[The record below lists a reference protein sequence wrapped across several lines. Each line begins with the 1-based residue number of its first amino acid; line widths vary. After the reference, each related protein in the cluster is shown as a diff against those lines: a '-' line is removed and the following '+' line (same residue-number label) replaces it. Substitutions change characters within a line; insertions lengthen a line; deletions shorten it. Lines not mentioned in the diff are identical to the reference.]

1 MASCTGTMPA
11 ASHCAIR
18 ERWIIAQSGS
28 LPWKLSFHGA
38 DRSVTGSCHMV
49 ECAGKRILIDC
60 GLHQGSREL
69 SEENSQPFGFDPA
82 SIDYVLLTHAHLDHC
97 GRLPL
102 LAKRGFRGEII
113 TTAAS
118 RELARLVMLDA
129 AHLQEEDARYRARI
143 AARRG
148 STGQLIAPLYSIL
161 DALHSFD
168 HFGRTAVYDEPIEL
182 AAGVRA
188 TLINAGHIL
197 GSASIYLQL
206 TEGGRQS
213 TLLFSGDIGNT
224 GGPLLSD
231 PAKPPDVANVVM
243 ETTYGDRLHKPLG
256 PSIEEFYDALTDTS
270 KRGGNIVVPT
280 FALGRA
286 QELLYFISQ
295 GIDHD
300 RLTKSTQV
308 FVDSPMAISATE
320 ILQRHLEGLQPEIAK
335 LIREGHD
342 PFHFPGLHFTRES
355 TESVALNKIQTGAII
370 MAGSGMCTGG
380 RVRHHLKHNLWR
392 PESSIVFVGYAAS
405 GTLARQI
412 IDGAKEVNIFGEQIP
427 VRARIYTING
437 FSAHAD
443 QAELLAW
450 QKQTGAKRTFLV
462 HGEEETMRSFAT
474 HLGNTRVELPEP
486 NQVFEL

>member
-1 MASCTGTMPA
+1 M
-11 ASHCAIR
+11 
-18 ERWIIAQSGS
+18 
-28 LPWKLSFHGA
+28 KLSFYGA

-60 GLHQGSREL
+60 GMYQGSHEL
-69 SEENSQPFGFDPA
+69 DEENSQPFGFGPA

-102 LAKRGFRGEII
+102 LAKRGFHGEII

-143 AARRG
+143 AARG
-148 STGQLIAPLYSIL
+148 SSAGHAIAPLYSVL
-161 DALHSFD
+161 DALNSFD
-168 HFGRTAVYDEPIEL
+168 HFGRIAAYDEPIEV
-182 AAGVRA
+182 ADGVRA
-188 TLINAGHIL
+188 TFIDAGHIL

-206 TEGGRQS
+206 TESSQQS
-213 TLLFSGDIGNT
+213 TVLFSGDLGKY
-224 GGPLLSD
+224 GGPLLGD
-231 PAKPPDVANVVM
+231 PAKPPAVASVVM

-256 PSIEEFYDALTDTS
+256 PSVEEFYDALTDTFR
-270 KRGGNIVVPT
+270 RGGNVVVPT
-280 FALGRA
+280 FALERA
-286 QELLYFISQ
+286 QELLYFLSLA
-295 GIDHD
+295 IDHG
-300 RLTKSTQV
+300 RLTRSTQV

-320 ILQRHLEGLQPEIAK
+320 IMRRHLDGLRPEIAK
-335 LIREGHD
+335 LIRDGND

-355 TESVALNKIQTGAII
+355 AESVAINNIHGGAVI

-380 RVRHHLKHNLWR
+380 RVRHHLQHNLGR
-392 PESSIVFVGYAAS
+392 EDSSVVFVGYAAA
-405 GTLARQI
+405 GTLARHI
-412 IDGAKEVNIFGEQIP
+412 IDGAKEVEIFGERIP

-443 QAELLAW
+443 QADLLAW

-474 HLGNTRVELPEP
+474 HLGNTRIDLPEP

>member
-1 MASCTGTMPA
+1 M
-11 ASHCAIR
+11 
-18 ERWIIAQSGS
+18 
-28 LPWKLSFHGA
+28 KLSFHGA
-38 DRSVTGSCHMV
+38 DRSVTGSCHLV

-69 SEENSQPFGFDPA
+69 DEENSHPFGFDAA

-102 LAKRGFRGEII
+102 LDKGGFRGEII
-113 TTAAS
+113 TTGAS
-118 RELARLVMLDA
+118 RELARLVLLDA

-148 STGQLIAPLYSIL
+148 STGQTIAPLYSVL
-161 DALHSFD
+161 DALNSFD
-168 HFGRTAVYDEPIEL
+168 HYGRTAVYDEPIEL

-188 TLINAGHIL
+188 TFINAGHIL
-197 GSASIYLQL
+197 GSACVYLQL
-206 TEGGRQS
+206 TEGAQQS
-213 TLLFSGDIGNT
+213 TVLFSGDLGKS
-224 GGPLLSD
+224 GGPLLCD
-231 PAKPPDVANVVM
+231 PAKPPAVANVVM

-256 PSIEEFYDALTDTS
+256 PSIEEFYDAVTDTFR
-270 KRGGNIVVPT
+270 RGGNVVVPT
-280 FALGRA
+280 FALERA

-320 ILQRHLEGLQPEIAK
+320 ILQRHLEGLRPEIAK

-342 PFHFPGLHFTRES
+342 PFHFPGLHFTRENA
-355 TESVALNKIQTGAII
+355 ESVALNKIQTGAII

-405 GTLARQI
+405 GTLARRI
-412 IDGAKEVNIFGEQIP
+412 IDGAKEVSIFGEQIP

-443 QAELLAW
+443 QAELLTW
-450 QKQTGAKRTFLV
+450 QKQTGATRTFLV
-462 HGEEETMRSFAT
+462 HGEEESMRSFAT

-486 NQVFEL
+486 NQVFDL